1 MKNEETKP
9 GMSMDDFEQRLQRQP
24 LRPIP
29 TEWRAEILSHAN
41 EAPCA
46 SRITHHSILST
57 LNHQL
62 STILWPCPKAWAGL
76 AAVWLIILTLNLAT
90 GERPA
95 TVAKRQPPPS
105 PEMLMVLK
113 EQERVLAEL
122 LMERSEPREAERP
135 KPATPPPRSERRREM
150 MMV

>member
-1 MKNEETKP
+1 MN
-9 GMSMDDFEQRLQRQP
+9 DNDLEQRLQRQT

-41 EAPCA
+41 DAPHS
-46 SRITHHSILST
+46 SRITHPSLLST

-76 AAVWLIILTLNLAT
+76 AAVWLIILTLNFAT
-90 GERPA
+90 GEKPTA
-95 TVAKRQPPPS
+95 IAKRQPPPS

-113 EQERVLAEL
+113 EQEKILAEL
-122 LMERSEPREAERP
+122 LTERSEPRESERP
-135 KPATPPPRSERRREM
+135 KPGTPSPRSERRHEM